1 MPKVIIVKPDI
12 TKKQNEEN
20 LKKVI
25 AVLELIAQEIAEG

>member
-25 AVLELIAQEIAEG
+25 AVLELIAQEITEG